1 MDNVKF
7 EKNSKLTDVMSV
19 DEIEYFKLTLLKP
32 NPILLELN
40 GKNTFQLWENEEEKH
55 LVLKYIYD
63 FCEGCYY
70 NNTKIVRFAS
80 WLGVK
85 AFSHIE
91 KYAKQYAIEYLGYN
105 EETWNIKRGEQG
117 VLSLN
122 YIYKNRK
129 NQTKIVYDKLLE
141 VDSLDDII
149 SIIDNSGCNVQT
161 LTYEIS
167 NYVIVHRDNDK
178 DLIDKLKSKFKLY
191 SDYKANQKN
200 ELKQQEKDALM
211 KLQKSILIPKAI
223 EIVRKFIND
232 ESSNKIDDFC
242 QKNNIDRNIFSYYV
256 LLVKEIDDELYSLYS
271 EKIDKFKK
279 LGYVKIVGHIEIIVK
294 GLKNGVEENGIIRPF
309 DLIDYFLV
317 SNYSFQDILK
327 LSKSIISRSDYILLR
342 KFIEKNNSG
351 EKNNTNV
358 INQIMSEKVVI
369 SYQKDKK
376 GSPIPGTEEIFSN
389 EDKEKLINYLRK
401 NNIPIN
407 LKTYGII
414 FRRYRN
420 GTLDIELETPEVIS
434 SKKR

>member
-1 MDNVKF
+1 MDNKINNEEI
-7 EKNSKLTDVMSV
+7 EKYSKLIDDMSV
-19 DEIEYFKLTLLKP
+19 DDSEYVKLTLLKP

-40 GKNTFQLWENEEEKH
+40 GKNTFKLWENEEEKQ

-85 AFSHIE
+85 AISHIE

-105 EETWNIKRGEQG
+105 EETWNTKRDEQG

-122 YIYKNRK
+122 YIFKNRK

-161 LTYEIS
+161 LMHEIS
-167 NYVIVHRDNDK
+167 NYVIVHRDNNK

-211 KLQKSILIPKAI
+211 KLKKSILIPKAI

-232 ESSNKIDDFC
+232 DSSNKIDDFC
-242 QKNNIDRNIFSYYV
+242 QKNNIDRNIFSDYV

-279 LGYVKIVGHIEIIVK
+279 LGYVKIVGHIEIIIK
-294 GLKNGVEENGIIRPF
+294 GLKNGVEENGIVRPF

-317 SNYSFQDILK
+317 SNFK
-327 LSKSIISRSDYILLR
+327 
-342 KFIEKNNSG
+342 
-351 EKNNTNV
+351 
-358 INQIMSEKVVI
+358 
-369 SYQKDKK
+369 
-376 GSPIPGTEEIFSN
+376 IF
-389 EDKEKLINYLRK
+389 
-401 NNIPIN
+401 
-407 LKTYGII
+407 
-414 FRRYRN
+414 
-420 GTLDIELETPEVIS
+420 
-434 SKKR
+434 